1 VLILANRQAE
11 DDDEEDAA
19 NIMRVTALKNLS
31 PDIRVILQLLQHHNK
46 VAWSVCLSVCL
57 SAGRDI
63 RVILQLLQHHNKV
76 AWSVCLSVCLL
87 VVTYGSYSNC
97 YNITTR

>member
-57 SAGRDI
+57 
-63 RVILQLLQHHNKV
+63 
-76 AWSVCLSVCLL
+76 L
-87 VVTYGSYSNC
+87 VVTYESYSSC
-97 YNITTR
+97 YSITTR